1 MEERKRPGEDPTID
15 ADRASPN
22 EPGPGDS
29 EGAKPEPPPDEEED
43 EEREARPG

>member
-1 MEERKRPGEDPTID
+1 MEERERPAEDPTID

-29 EGAKPEPPPDEEED
+29 EGAKPEPPPDEEAET
-43 EEREARPG
+43 EAAEGTS

>member
-1 MEERKRPGEDPTID
+1 MEERERPVEDPTID

-29 EGAKPEPPPDEEED
+29 EGAKPEPPPED
-43 EEREARPG
+43 ERERSEE